1 MSESLKILTILCLQ
15 CFKDAIV
22 MKNGKKSPEENQNRA
37 KKYSYNKIA
46 IMTEFSQTLIKTL
59 HIVLCIVD

>member
-1 MSESLKILTILCLQ
+1 
-15 CFKDAIV
+15 